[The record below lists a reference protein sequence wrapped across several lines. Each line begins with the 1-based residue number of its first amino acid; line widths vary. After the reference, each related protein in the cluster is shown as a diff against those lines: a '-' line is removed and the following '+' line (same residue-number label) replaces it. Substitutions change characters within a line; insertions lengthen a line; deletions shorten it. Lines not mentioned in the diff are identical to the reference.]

1 MSYTLSDVLEKILAA
16 IQDTLYYIADAIAAN
31 ASTIATVVV
40 VGGLSLAIA
49 RYGSRIFRGILG
61 WVRGFF

>member
-1 MSYTLSDVLEKILAA
+1 MSYTLSDVLDKVLAA
-16 IQDTLYYIADAIAAN
+16 IQDTLYYIADAIATN

-40 VGGLSLAIA
+40 VGSLAFVMA

-61 WVRGFF
+61 WVRGIF